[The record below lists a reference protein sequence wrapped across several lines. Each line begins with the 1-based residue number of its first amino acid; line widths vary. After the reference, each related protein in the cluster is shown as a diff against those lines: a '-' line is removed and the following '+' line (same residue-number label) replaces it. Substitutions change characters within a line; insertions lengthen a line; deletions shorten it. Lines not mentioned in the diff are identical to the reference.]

1 MALATGK
8 TKSMELAFIAFII
21 LSSAA
26 FFKLLAAL
34 VKFSLDREYCSHI
47 LLIPFISAFF
57 IYLNRD
63 SIKKSLAWWP
73 GGALLIIPAIPVL
86 IWAIGRKSTLEP
98 GDFLAASTF
107 AIICVWISGFA
118 VCFGMR
124 AARAAVFPLGL
135 LLLMIP
141 LPTIALN
148 AATRFLQQGS
158 TEITWWL
165 LQAFGEPSLK
175 EGFMI
180 YMPKLT
186 IFVAEEC
193 SGIRSSLALFITCLL
208 AAHMML
214 KSNWRR
220 TIFVLL
226 TFPVALIKNGIRIAT
241 LVLLS
246 THVDMR
252 FMTSSLHRDGGF
264 VFFGIALLMMF
275 PALKLL
281 QKFEIRSDIS
291 GSNNFLPEKRAG
303 MHLIVLNLR

>member
-1 MALATGK
+1 MVLTTEK
-8 TKSMELAFIAFII
+8 TKSMEFAFLGFLAVF
-21 LSSAA
+21 AA
-26 FFKLLAAL
+26 VFFKFLAAL
-34 VKFSLDREYCSHI
+34 VKFSLEHEYCSHI

-57 IYLNRD
+57 IYLNRE

-86 IWAIGRKSTLEP
+86 IWAIARKSTLEP
-98 GDFLAASTF
+98 NDFLAGATF

-118 VCFGMR
+118 ICFGMR
-124 AARAAVFPLGL
+124 AVRAAIFPLGL

-141 LPTIALN
+141 LPIVVLN

-158 TEITWWL
+158 TEITWWI
-165 LQAFGEPSLK
+165 LQAVGEPSLK
-175 EGFMI
+175 DGFMI

-208 AAHMML
+208 AANMML

-226 TFPVALIKNGIRIAT
+226 AFPVALIKNGIRIAT
-241 LVLLS
+241 LILLS
-246 THVDMR
+246 IHVDMR

-281 QKFEIRSDIS
+281 QRSEIRSDTS
-291 GSNNFLPEKRAG
+291 DANNFLPGKRP
-303 MHLIVLNLR
+303 VCT

>member
-1 MALATGK
+1 MVLASEK
-8 TKSMELAFIAFII
+8 MKSMEFAFLGFLAV
-21 LSSAA
+21 SGAA

-34 VKFSLDREYCSHI
+34 VKFSLDHEYCSHI
-47 LLIPFISAFF
+47 LLIPFISAFL
-57 IYLNRD
+57 IYMDRD
-63 SIKKSLAWWP
+63 AITKSLSWWP
-73 GGALLIIPAIPVL
+73 AGALVALPAIPAL
-86 IWAIGRKSTLEP
+86 IWAFAGKSSLEP
-98 GDFLAASTF
+98 NDFLSGVTF
-107 AIICVWISGFA
+107 SIVCVWISGFA

-124 AARAAVFPLGL
+124 AVRAATFPLSL

-141 LPTIALN
+141 LPTVALY
-148 AATRFLQQGS
+148 AATRYLQQGS

-165 LQAFGEPSLK
+165 LQAVGEPSLK
-175 EGFMI
+175 DGFMI
-180 YMPKLT
+180 YLPKLT

-193 SGIRSSLALFITCLL
+193 SGIRSSVALFITCLL

-220 TIFVLL
+220 TVFVLL

-264 VFFGIALLMMF
+264 LFFGIALLMMF
-275 PALKLL
+275 PVLKLL
-281 QKFEIRSDIS
+281 QKSDTRPHVS
-291 GSNNFLPEKRAG
+291 GSDHFLSENRP
-303 MHLIVLNLR
+303 VCT

>member
-1 MALATGK
+1 
-8 TKSMELAFIAFII
+8 MEIAF
-21 LSSAA
+21 LGFLVVSSAA
-26 FFKLLAAL
+26 FYKLLIEL
-34 VKFSLDREYCSHI
+34 VTFSLDHEYCSHI
-47 LLIPFISAFF
+47 LLIPFISAFL
-57 IYLNRD
+57 IYMNRD
-63 SIKKSLAWWP
+63 AIKNSLSWWP
-73 GGALLIIPAIPVL
+73 AGALLILPAIPVF
-86 IWAIGRKSTLEP
+86 IWAFARKATLEP
-98 GDFLAASTF
+98 NDFLTAITF
-107 AIICVWISGFA
+107 SIICVWISGFA

-124 AARAAVFPLGL
+124 AVRAAIFPLSL

-141 LPTIALN
+141 LPTFALD
-148 AATRFLQQGS
+148 AATRYLQQGS

-165 LQAFGEPSLK
+165 LQAVGEPSLK
-175 EGFMI
+175 EGFLI
-180 YMPKLT
+180 HLPKLT

-193 SGIRSSLALFITCLL
+193 SGIRSSVALFITCLL

-264 VFFGIALLMMF
+264 VFFGIALLLMF
-275 PALKLL
+275 PVLKLL
-281 QKFEIRSDIS
+281 QRNDTRPDVS
-291 GSNNFLPEKRAG
+291 GGDHFLPENRP
-303 MHLIVLNLR
+303 VCT

>member
-1 MALATGK
+1 MVLASEK
-8 TKSMELAFIAFII
+8 TKSMELAFLGF
-21 LSSAA
+21 LVVSSAA
-26 FFKLLAAL
+26 FYKLLIAL
-34 VKFSLDREYCSHI
+34 VKFSLDHEYCSHI
-47 LLIPFISAFF
+47 LLIPFISVFL
-57 IYLNRD
+57 IYMNRD
-63 SIKKSLAWWP
+63 AIKKSLAWWP
-73 GGALLIIPAIPVL
+73 AGALLIVPAIPVL
-86 IWAIGRKSTLEP
+86 IWAISRRSDLEQN
-98 GDFLAASTF
+98 DFLSGITF
-107 AIICVWISGFA
+107 SIVSVWISGFA

-124 AARAAVFPLGL
+124 AVRAAIFPLSL

-141 LPTIALN
+141 LPTAALY

-165 LQAFGEPSLK
+165 LQVVGEPSLK
-175 EGFMI
+175 DGFMI

-193 SGIRSSLALFITCLL
+193 SGIRSSVALFITCLL

-275 PALKLL
+275 PVLKLL
-281 QKFEIRSDIS
+281 QRSDS
-291 GSNNFLPEKRAG
+291 RPEVTDGDHFLPENRP
-303 MHLIVLNLR
+303 VCT